1 MQNKAN
7 TFFYFYQIPCM
18 SKWANN
24 GTNQGLYLGAGFCLW
39 FYYFCYLQNPNVH
52 HYFFANGNQPTTSLT
67 QKLVQQ
73 LSIKVINETSRNKEY
88 NLHSSV
94 PLHKPLVLIRFWT
107 KSPKM
112 SHRLQLAL
120 PSLLKRKLEG
130 FFRMLQKLFG
140 KYADELFIFPHRK

>member
-52 HYFFANGNQPTTSLT
+52 HYLFANGNQPTISLT

-73 LSIKVINETSRNKEY
+73 LFIKVINETSKNKEY
-88 NLHSSV
+88 NLQKFLLISSMCDRSRS
-94 PLHKPLVLIRFWT
+94 IT
-107 KSPKM
+107 T
-112 SHRLQLAL
+112 LQLEL
-120 PSLLKRKLEG
+120 NRGPL
-130 FFRMLQKLFG
+130 FCHFRICSR
-140 KYADELFIFPHRK
+140 YPTITFPNWVKWPLTK